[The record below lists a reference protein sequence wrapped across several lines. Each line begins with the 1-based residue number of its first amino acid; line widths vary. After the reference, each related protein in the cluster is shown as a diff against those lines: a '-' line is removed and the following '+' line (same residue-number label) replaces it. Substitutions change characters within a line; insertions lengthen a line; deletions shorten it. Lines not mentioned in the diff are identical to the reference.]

1 MVLFGGIN
9 SSVVFL
15 ADTWTYDGTT
25 WSQQSPATSPPARED
40 ASMADDPATGQIM
53 LFGGFV
59 GSTNYLADTWAY
71 DGTTWSQQ
79 SPATSPPARG
89 GASMAYDAAT
99 GQMVLFGG
107 LTNGGFLADTWT
119 YQPVPATVPGAPTN
133 VSATAGNAQV
143 QLSWTAPSSDGGSAI
158 TGYDVYQGTSS
169 GGEGTTPINSAPI
182 TGTTY
187 MATGLSNGTTYYFT
201 VKAINAIGHSP
212 ASNEASA
219 TPATVPGAPTG
230 LTATAHPGNIALA
243 WTAPTNTGG
252 SAIENYQVFRGT
264 TSGGES
270 TTPLA
275 TVTAATYTDTSSTRG
290 VTYYYTVKAH
300 NAQGNSVA
308 SVEAHA
314 LIATTLAGGP
324 HLAATPDGTGY
335 WVVGPTGAVTAYGT
349 AHDHGSEVGKP
360 LNGPVVGIAATPDG
374 QGYWLV
380 GTDGGVFTF
389 GDAGF
394 YGSEGGKPLNQPV
407 VGIATTADGQGY
419 WLVAA
424 DGGVFTFGNATFYGS
439 MGGKPLNQPMVG
451 IASTPT
457 GKGYWLVASD
467 GGIFTFGD
475 AGFYGSL
482 GSTTQSPPMIGIIAN
497 PQGTGYE
504 LVNAAGR
511 ATSFPS
517 Q

>member
-1 MVLFGGIN
+1 VKAIN
-9 SSVVFL
+9 AIGHSTASNE
-15 ADTWTYDGTT
+15 A
-25 WSQQSPATSPPARED
+25 SAT
-40 ASMADDPATGQIM
+40 
-53 LFGGFV
+53 
-59 GSTNYLADTWAY
+59 
-71 DGTTWSQQ
+71 
-79 SPATSPPARG
+79 
-89 GASMAYDAAT
+89 
-99 GQMVLFGG
+99 
-107 LTNGGFLADTWT
+107 
-119 YQPVPATVPGAPTN
+119 PATVPGAPTN
-133 VSATAGNAQV
+133 VSATVGNAQV
-143 QLSWTAPSSDGGSAI
+143 PLSWTAPSSDGGSAI
-158 TGYDVYQGTSS
+158 TGYDVYQGTSP
-169 GGEGTTPINSAPI
+169 GGEGATPINSAPI

-187 MATGLSNGTTYYFT
+187 TATGLSNGTTYYFT
-201 VKAINAIGHSP
+201 VKAINAIGHST

-219 TPATVPGAPTG
+219 TPATVPGAPTNVS
-230 LTATAHPGNIALA
+230 AAPHPGKIALA

-275 TVTAATYTDTSSTRG
+275 TVTATTYTDTSSTPG

-300 NAQGNSVA
+300 NALGNSAA

-314 LIATTLAGGP
+314 LVATTLAGGP

-335 WVVGPTGAVTAYGT
+335 WVVGPTGAVTDYGA

-360 LNGPVVGIAATPDG
+360 LNGPIVGIAATPDG

-407 VGIATTADGQGY
+407 VAIATTADGQGY
-419 WLVAA
+419 WLVAT
-424 DGGVFTFGNATFYGS
+424 DGGVFTFGDAAFYGSMGGKPLNQPIVDIAPAPDGHGYWLVATDGGVFTFGDAAFYGS

-457 GKGYWLVASD
+457 GKGYWLVATD

-482 GSTTQSPPMIGIIAN
+482 GGTTQSPPIIGLIAN
-497 PQGTGYE
+497 PQGTGYQ

-511 ATSFPS
+511 ATSFASP
-517 Q
+517 

>member
-1 MVLFGGIN
+1 VLFGG
-9 SSVVFL
+9 F
-15 ADTWTYDGTT
+15 A
-25 WSQQSPATSPPARED
+25 
-40 ASMADDPATGQIM
+40 
-53 LFGGFV
+53 

-71 DGTTWSQQ
+71 DGTTWSLQ
-79 SPATSPPARG
+79 SPATSPPARS

-99 GQMVLFGG
+99 GQMVLIGG
-107 LTNGGFLADTWT
+107 LTNGGYLADTWT
-119 YQPVPATVPGAPTN
+119 YQPVPVTVPGAPTN

-158 TGYDVYQGTSS
+158 TGYDVYQGTTS
-169 GGEGTTPINSAPI
+169 GGEGATPINSVPI

-201 VKAINAIGHSP
+201 VKAINVIGHSP
-212 ASNEASA
+212 ASNETSA
-219 TPATVPGAPTG
+219 TPVTVPDAPIG

-275 TVTAATYTDTSSTRG
+275 TVTATSYTDTSSTPG
-290 VTYYYTVKAH
+290 VTYYYTVKAY

-314 LIATTLAGGP
+314 LISTTLAGGP

-360 LNGPVVGIAATPDG
+360 LNGPIVGIAATPDG

-419 WLVAA
+419 WLVAT
-424 DGGVFTFGNATFYGS
+424 DGGVFTFGDATFYGSMGSKPLNQPIVDIAPAPDGHGYWLVATDGGVFAFGDATFYGS
-439 MGGKPLNQPMVG
+439 MGGKPLNQPVVG
-451 IASTPT
+451 IAASPT

-482 GSTTQSPPMIGIIAN
+482 GGTTQSSPLIGLIVN

-517 Q
+517 H